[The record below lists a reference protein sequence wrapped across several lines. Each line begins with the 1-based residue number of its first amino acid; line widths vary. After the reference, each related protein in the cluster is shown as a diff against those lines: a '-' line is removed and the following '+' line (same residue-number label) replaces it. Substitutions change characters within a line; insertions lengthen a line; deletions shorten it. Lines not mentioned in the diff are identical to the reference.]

1 VFDHVLVRRGKNGES
16 RFNPLVNTN
25 LEVLLGA
32 FARKVTAYNND
43 GSFGRREIWSVVGNS
58 RGLKR
63 LEPVTVVALFREDFV
78 RVRSLGKINNAGD
91 GRIDRL
97 LAVEIGHHGRV

>member
-1 VFDHVLVRRGKNGES
+1 
-16 RFNPLVNTN
+16 
-25 LEVLLGA
+25 
-32 FARKVTAYNND
+32 
-43 GSFGRREIWSVVGNS
+43 
-58 RGLKR
+58 
-63 LEPVTVVALFREDFV
+63 VTVVALFREDFV